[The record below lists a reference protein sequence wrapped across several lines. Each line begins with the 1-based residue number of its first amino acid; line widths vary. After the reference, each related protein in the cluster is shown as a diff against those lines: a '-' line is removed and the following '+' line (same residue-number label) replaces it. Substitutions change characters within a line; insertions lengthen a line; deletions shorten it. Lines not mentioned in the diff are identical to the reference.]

1 MPTPL
6 FGGKECVNTALG
18 CCYSSTTDDIY
29 LGIKV
34 DDEFLFCRT
43 QFCCAVGEEPM
54 PISLDAPCNVKNAGG
69 SICSLSL
76 YIFGFELKL
85 PDKLC
90 LSDDKL
96 LCFRQAAVFPI
107 PDGKKPVFALVCIRC
122 APAPVACCAP
132 PEGGKGLVGAP
143 DNATMER

>member
-34 DDEFLFCRT
+34 DDEFLFCRA
-43 QFCCAVGEEPM
+43 QFCCAVGVEPM
-54 PISLDAPCNVKNAGG
+54 PISLDAPCNVKSAGG

-90 LSDDKL
+90 LCDDKL
-96 LCFRQAAVFPI
+96 LCFRQWAARP
-107 PDGKKPVFALVCIRC
+107 GLQW
-122 APAPVACCAP
+122 APASAAAHCRLREVTRAE
-132 PEGGKGLVGAP
+132 EGDVCWLA
-143 DNATMER
+143 DAA